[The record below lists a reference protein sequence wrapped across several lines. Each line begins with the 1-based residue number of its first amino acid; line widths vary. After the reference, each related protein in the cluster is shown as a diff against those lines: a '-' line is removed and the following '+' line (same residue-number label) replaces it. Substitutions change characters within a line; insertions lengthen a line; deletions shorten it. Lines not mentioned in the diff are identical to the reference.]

1 MKPNDFRQPFTIAQ
15 EVPYRVQEGD
25 LKGTHSSSG
34 SLAIGRV
41 VWVREMPKDD
51 EPDQRVLVY
60 AEGVGVVSIE
70 AHFLR
75 SSSRKA

>member
-1 MKPNDFRQPFTIAQ
+1 MKPNDYRQPYTITR
-15 EVPYRVQEGD
+15 EVPYQVQEGD

-34 SLAIGRV
+34 SLGVGRV

-51 EPDQRVLVY
+51 EPKQRLLVY
-60 AEGVGVVSIE
+60 AEGVGIVTIE

-75 SSSRKA
+75 PSS